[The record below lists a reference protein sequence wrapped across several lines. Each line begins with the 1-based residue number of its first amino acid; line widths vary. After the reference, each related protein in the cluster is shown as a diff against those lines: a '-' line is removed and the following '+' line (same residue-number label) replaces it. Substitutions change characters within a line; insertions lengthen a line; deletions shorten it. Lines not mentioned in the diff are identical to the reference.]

1 LSSQRPF
8 RFGVIGISAGSRKE
22 WAEKARKAEA
32 LGFATLL
39 MWDHFDGHLAPLPA
53 LVAAAD
59 ATTSLRLAPCVLSN
73 DYRHPVL
80 LAREAAT
87 IDLLTDG
94 RFELGIGAGW
104 NRDEYQRA
112 GLPFDPP
119 AVRVGRLEESI
130 QVLKGLFAD
139 APLTFHGQHY
149 TIAGLRGHPRPV
161 QQPHPPI
168 MIGGAR
174 RRLLALAAREADIVA
189 FATKV
194 DADGTHHFVDSTGPA
209 LARKVVWVREA
220 AGARFARLELHIHVG
235 GVIVTPQRR
244 QTADS
249 MAGTAGLTGEQ
260 LLDCLQALIGTI
272 DEIVEDLLRRR
283 ELYGIS
289 YISVDERF
297 MDALAPVVARLAG
310 S

>member
-1 LSSQRPF
+1 MATQRPF
-8 RFGVIGISAGSRKE
+8 RFGVTGISARSRKE
-22 WAEKARKAEA
+22 WVEKARKAEA
-32 LGFATLL
+32 LGFSTLF
-39 MWDHFDGHLAPLPA
+39 MWDHFDDHLAPLPA

-59 ATTSLRLAPCVLSN
+59 ATTSLHLAPLVLSN

-94 RFELGIGAGW
+94 RFELGLGAGW

-119 AVRVGRLEESI
+119 AVRVRRLEESI
-130 QVLKGLFAD
+130 QILKGLFAD

-149 TIAGLRGHPRPV
+149 TIADLRGHPRPV
-161 QQPHPPI
+161 QQPHPPL

-174 RRLLALAAREADIVA
+174 PHMLALAAREADIVA

-194 DADGTHHFVDSTGPA
+194 DPNGTHDFVDSTGPA
-209 LARKVVWVREA
+209 ITRKVAWVREA
-220 AGARFARLELHIHVG
+220 AGTRFGSLELHIHVG
-235 GVIVTPQRR
+235 GVIITQQRR
-244 QTADS
+244 QSADN
-249 MAGTAGLTGEQ
+249 MAGTVGLDGEQ
-260 LLDCLQALIGTI
+260 LLDCLQALIGTV
-272 DEIVEDLLRRR
+272 DQIVEDLLRRR
-283 ELYGIS
+283 ELYSIS

-297 MDALAPVVARLAG
+297 MDVLAPIIARLVG
-310 S
+310 Q